1 MDETDWQEGKEWKQR
16 EKSSCLRW
24 KLLDDG
30 LSVFSAGS
38 FHQGLQ
44 QFAPWHDP
52 IVSDWLAT
60 TIISY
65 SIPVLL
71 SYTAIAISMLQ
82 AIGIVQHIVSMSHQS
97 SVQKIRSIENVFAQ
111 RSKLDCKSS
120 QHTVSQRYILSQS
133 NTAMLTSLASS
144 WVMAMLLLVMS
155 AKAWLETWLPIL
167 RRWR

>member
-1 MDETDWQEGKEWKQR
+1 
-16 EKSSCLRW
+16 
-24 KLLDDG
+24 LDDG

-65 SIPVLL
+65 SSPVLL
-71 SYTAIAISMLQ
+71 SYTAITISMLQ

-133 NTAMLTSLASS
+133 NTAMLTGFKLGHGNA
-144 WVMAMLLLVMS
+144 LVGNVGEGMVRDLTTHFEEVEIIKEPKVDTC
-155 AKAWLETWLPIL
+155 AGRAG
-167 RRWR
+167 

>member
-1 MDETDWQEGKEWKQR
+1 MDETDWQERKEWKQR
-16 EKSSCLRW
+16 EKRCFLRW
-24 KLLDDG
+24 KLLDG

-38 FHQGLQ
+38 FHQGLR

-52 IVSDWLAT
+52 IDLDRLAT

-65 SIPVLL
+65 SSPVLL

-82 AIGIVQHIVSMSHQS
+82 AIGIVQYIVSMSHQS

-111 RSKLDCKSS
+111 RSKLECKSS
-120 QHTVSQRYILSQS
+120 QHTVSQRFVLSQS

-144 WVMAMLLLVMS
+144 WDMAMLLLVIS
-155 AKAWLETWLPIL
+155 AKAWLDTWLPIL